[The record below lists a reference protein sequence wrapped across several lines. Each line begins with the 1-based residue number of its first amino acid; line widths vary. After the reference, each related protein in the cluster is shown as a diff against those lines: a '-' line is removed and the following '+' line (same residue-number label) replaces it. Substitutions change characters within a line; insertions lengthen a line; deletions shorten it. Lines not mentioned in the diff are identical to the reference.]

1 MNGFC
6 CRILLSI
13 IFLTGVVFAQEHH
26 FDVRSLELPS
36 KECYNIYQ
44 DSKGYVW
51 ISTVRGFCKYDGK
64 SVVVFD
70 RTKGLYE
77 NSVYSVAE
85 DDKGRIWILTRNN
98 RILYIENDAVHEPSF
113 SSKFEKLNEFSLANF
128 AHHMQFAHN
137 YKSLIVYSFLNTYLI
152 NIESG
157 EVSIVSNNESKGKIV
172 ELKYVDGK
180 IGQSTPNSYGF
191 RDFIDLRIL
200 DERDR
205 ELLYIKDLKVN
216 KEFLHKVVRTSEI
229 GSTSYFSFANILFC
243 FDRKTKEIKK
253 LDLDGR
259 IICIYKDK
267 SNGVW
272 VGTVGSGVYYFDDG
286 DISKTPIHSLRNYS
300 ISGLMQDSEGG
311 IWASTLKKGVFYS
324 SNKQLISYQFH
335 DGLNFMGSS
344 LSTFN
349 DKVYVGTENFKL
361 FEVDQLEVNEIKI
374 GRKLSEFITDVRPY
388 NNSIFIGNLFSM
400 FQTDLQMKNVRLSK
414 SSNISK
420 VFPSTK
426 MHLFNDSLYS
436 ALNNYLYVYN
446 ASLDRFEFLFKSPI
460 KVRDIYAIDADRWLI
475 GDKALVIYNRKTKT
489 FTDVKGFTGIVSKI
503 LKLKNGPILIST
515 VEAGLFKFENEQLV
529 SLNDRNSKLPIVLLD
544 MVEDESGELWLA
556 SNNGLIRYNYQK
568 NTIKRFGVQDG
579 LLSNEIQ
586 RLVICNDKLFLS
598 TVEGLC
604 SIPITSLKQNPIAP
618 IIYFESSS
626 FSGNDF
632 DLRKKPTVNYSE
644 NNLTIRSRISNYS
657 NRNISLS
664 YILLLNGDTL
674 NYETVNGSDLV
685 LDNLSPG
692 SYRLIMRAV
701 NEDGI
706 TGNQLEFEFKIQ
718 PPFWKTSWFIVL
730 MVLFL
735 ALFMYAIIKIV
746 VNAIRIREEKKTHLN
761 ELLANS
767 KLTALQAQMN
777 PHFIFNAI
785 NSIQNFILK
794 RDVNQAY
801 DYLTKFSQLI
811 RLVLQ
816 NSRLKETTLK
826 EELKVLNLY
835 ITLEQLRFDNQFE
848 YTATIEDS
856 VDVHNIYIPPM
867 LIQPIL
873 ENAIWHGIMPLRG
886 ERLGQISLNIQIV
899 ADLLKITIEDNG
911 VGRVTMPK
919 DSIHESISMDVTQER
934 LNIVNLLQN
943 DNKAKFEV
951 IDLVDEKGVACGT
964 KVILYVPLEREE

>member
-1 MNGFC
+1 M
-6 CRILLSI
+6 
-13 IFLTGVVFAQEHH
+13 FAQEHH

-85 DDKGRIWILTRNN
+85 DDKGRIWILTRSN
-98 RILYIENDAVHEPSF
+98 RILYLENDVIHEPAF
-113 SSKFEKLNEFSLANF
+113 SKVFEKMPSFTLTNF
-128 AHHMQFAHN
+128 AHHFQFSN
-137 YKSLIVYSFLNTYLI
+137 NFSDLIVYSFTDTYVI
-152 NIESG
+152 HIETG
-157 EVSIVSNNESKGKIV
+157 EISCEPKSKRDAKIV
-172 ELKYVDGK
+172 ELKYINGK
-180 IGQSTPNSYGF
+180 IGQSAPIASGA
-191 RDFIDLRIL
+191 REKIDVRIV
-200 DERDR
+200 DEKNN
-205 ELLYIKDLKVN
+205 ELLRVN
-216 KEFLHKVVRTSEI
+216 DIAVDKSFLHRIIRTRGV
-229 GSTSYFSFANILFC
+229 GSVSYFSFANLLFQ
-243 FDRKTKEIKK
+243 FNRKTNEIKQIE
-253 LDLDGR
+253 LGGR
-259 IICIYKDK
+259 IICIYSDK
-267 SNGVW
+267 SGGIW
-272 VGTVGSGVYYFDDG
+272 VGVVGSGVYYFSDG
-286 DISKTPIHSLRNYS
+286 DITKKPIHSLRYFS
-300 ISGLMQDSEGG
+300 VSGITEDSEGG
-311 IWASTLKKGVFYS
+311 IWAATLKRGIFYS
-324 SNKQLISYQFH
+324 PNKRLVSYQSH
-335 DGLNFMGSS
+335 EGLRMTASS
-344 LSTFN
+344 LATFN
-349 DKVYVGTENFKL
+349 NKVYIGAENLKL
-361 FEVDQLEVNEIKI
+361 IEVDKFQIREIPLRKKI
-374 GRKLSEFITDVRPY
+374 SEFITDVVPY
-388 NNSIFIGNLFSM
+388 EQSIFIGNLF
-400 FQTDLQMKNVRLSK
+400 QTMQVDANWNNIK
-414 SSNISK
+414 SSRSDQTIS
-420 VFPSTK
+420 VFPTSR
-426 MHLFNDSLYS
+426 MHLFGGKLYAS
-436 ALNNYLYVYN
+436 NNNYLFEFN
-446 ASLDRFEFLFKSPI
+446 RTTDKFELLFEGPIKIRDFHQLDR
-460 KVRDIYAIDADRWLI
+460 DRWLL
-475 GDKALVIYNRKTKT
+475 GDKSLIIFNSQTQKVEKLPGC
-489 FTDVKGFTGIVSKI
+489 DGVVSKI
-503 LKLKNGPILIST
+503 LKLKNGTILIST
-515 VEAGLFKFENEQLV
+515 VEAGLFKYANGKLT
-529 SLNDRNSKLPIVLLD
+529 SLNARNQKLPLVLFD
-544 MVEDESGELWLA
+544 MAEDENGVIWIA
-556 SNNGLIRYNYQK
+556 SNNGLIRYVVETNQ
-568 NTIKRFGVQDG
+568 IRRFGMQDG
-579 LLSNEIQ
+579 IISNDIQ
-586 RLVICNDKLFLS
+586 RLVICHGYLFLS
-598 TVEGLC
+598 TVEGVC
-604 SIPITSLKQNPIAP
+604 CIPVESFNRSAIAP
-618 IIYFESSS
+618 MIYYNGAA
-626 FSGNDF
+626 FSGKKM
-632 DLRKKPTVNYSE
+632 DLRSRPTVAYAS
-644 NNLTIRSRISNYS
+644 NNLMIKSRIINYA
-657 NRNISLS
+657 NRTVHLS
-664 YILLLNGDTL
+664 YALILNKDTL
-674 NYETVNGSDLV
+674 NKETVDGTDLV

-735 ALFMYAIIKIV
+735 ALSMYAIIKIV

-911 VGRVTMPK
+911 VGRGTMPK